1 LSSPLLLKIV
11 EREGEGPGMPRKRE
25 LEEGW
30 TSLATACAIIEA
42 PLQKMGEET
51 GDGERERREVSQTRG
66 THVGPTLT

>member
-1 LSSPLLLKIV
+1 
-11 EREGEGPGMPRKRE
+11 MPRKRE

-66 THVGPTLT
+66 THVGPTLTYMLRQTKLGSKPSKDPE